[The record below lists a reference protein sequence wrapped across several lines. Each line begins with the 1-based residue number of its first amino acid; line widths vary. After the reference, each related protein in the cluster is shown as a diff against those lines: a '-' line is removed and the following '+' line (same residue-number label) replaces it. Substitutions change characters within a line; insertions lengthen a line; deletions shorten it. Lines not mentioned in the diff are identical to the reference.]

1 MKNSSR
7 FFRNTSC
14 AYFPCHPNADP
25 ETFNCLFCYC
35 PLYFLP
41 ECIGTPRWSAN
52 GIKDCTLCRAPHQ
65 PDNDDRIIQKLY
77 PDMHNKSFI
86 PSIFNF
92 LQFYQN
98 SNFFF
103 CPFCFQ

>member
-14 AYFPCHPNADP
+14 AHFPCHPNADP

-41 ECIGTPRWSAN
+41 ECIGTPRWNAN
-52 GIKDCTLCRAPHQ
+52 GIKDCTLCPTTMIA
-65 PDNDDRIIQKLY
+65 LS
-77 PDMHNKSFI
+77 KSFPRRYANARRKGRKRGLDSPRNDLI
-86 PSIFNF
+86 
-92 LQFYQN
+92 
-98 SNFFF
+98 
-103 CPFCFQ
+103 

>member
-14 AYFPCHPNADP
+14 AHFPCHPNADP

-41 ECIGTPRWSAN
+41 ECIGTLRWNAN
-52 GIKDCTLCRAPHQ
+52 GIKDCTLCRVPHQ
-65 PDNDDRIIQKLY
+65 PDNYDRIIQKLSAAIRERAAEGKEKG
-77 PDMHNKSFI
+77 PRQ
-86 PSIFNF
+86 PTE
-92 LQFYQN
+92 
-98 SNFFF
+98 
-103 CPFCFQ
+103 

>member
-41 ECIGTPRWSAN
+41 ECIGTPRWNAN
-52 GIKDCTLCRAPHQ
+52 GIKDCTLCRVPHQ
-65 PDNDDRIIQKLY
+65 PDNYERIIQKLSAAIRERAAEGKKKG
-77 PDMHNKSFI
+77 PRQ
-86 PSIFNF
+86 PTE
-92 LQFYQN
+92 
-98 SNFFF
+98 
-103 CPFCFQ
+103 

>member
-14 AYFPCHPNADP
+14 AHFPCHPNADP

-41 ECIGTPRWSAN
+41 ECIGTPRWNAN
-52 GIKDCTLCRAPHQ
+52 GIKDC
-65 PDNDDRIIQKLY
+65 IIQKLSAAIRERAAEGKEKG
-77 PDMHNKSFI
+77 PRQ
-86 PSIFNF
+86 PTE
-92 LQFYQN
+92 
-98 SNFFF
+98 
-103 CPFCFQ
+103 